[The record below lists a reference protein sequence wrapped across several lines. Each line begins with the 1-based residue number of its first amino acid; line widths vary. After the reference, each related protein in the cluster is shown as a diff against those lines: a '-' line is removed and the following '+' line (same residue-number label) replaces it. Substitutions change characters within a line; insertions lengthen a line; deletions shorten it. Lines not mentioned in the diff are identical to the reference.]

1 MAYIKD
7 RESTH
12 IYHVN
17 RLSKEEMDSM
27 ISRCVYEEPAY
38 CVAECP
44 MKLDTRAVLAAA
56 AAGNFKK
63 ALSLYEKIT
72 PFPVILSAGC
82 EAPCEKKCKLCQLGD
97 GVAIREVERA
107 IAKYGERTRSS
118 GVFRMR
124 KKKKAVIFGSG
135 LLPLF
140 LAGELERKMYP
151 TTIYCEEES
160 CSAYLKASAGFLS
173 DEEHQVELARLKSL
187 DLNFEFGC
195 TLTKELV
202 EEKAAEYDMVCG
214 SEAIAKMM
222 DPDCSFDDDI
232 MMVLEL
238 SLVTGVCDSVM
249 SAAQGAKRAAL
260 TVDRLAQKLAPS
272 ANRGNEGS
280 VETKLFTNVEGIQP
294 DARVPMGESGY
305 TKEEAIQEAKRCIQC
320 HCEECFKGCAYLREF
335 KKHPALLAREIYNN
349 TQIIMGDH
357 PMNHAMNACSLCGQ
371 CTVTCPNGF
380 DMGNVCRAARENM
393 VSTDKMPLAT
403 HEFALMD
410 MMFSNEEAW
419 LAKAQPGYETVKY
432 VFFPGCQASAIAPG
446 TVEAAYLD
454 LMERLEGG
462 VGLMLGCCGAIA
474 DWAGRYE
481 MLEETKELLKQELAK
496 LGNPIIIAGCPS
508 CMKQL
513 AGYGEAEVIGIWQI
527 LDEIGLPASAM
538 SLSCPAAIHDSCG
551 ARGNKEVQTQIR
563 SLVEKMGGSIVE
575 IEYSGDTS
583 PCCGYGGL
591 TSYANRSLAKKMT
604 EQCLERSDAPYITYC
619 MACRDRFVR
628 EGRESR
634 HILELIYGTDA
645 GSPPDISEKRYNRL
659 TLLQKLLKNVWK
671 EEPVVKDLGFTV
683 EYTEEALCMMDDRM
697 ILKSDVE
704 QVLADY
710 RVTGEAILDEPAG
723 QLVSRSRL
731 GNVTFWVRY
740 TETETGYLVHRAYS
754 HRMNIVKRVGQ

>member
-27 ISRCVYEEPAY
+27 ISRCVHEEPAY

-82 EAPCEKKCKLCQLGD
+82 EAPCEGKCKLCQLGD
-97 GVAIREVERA
+97 GIAIREVERA
-107 IAKYGERTRSS
+107 IAKYGERTKSS

-124 KKKKAVIFGSG
+124 KKKKAAIFGSG

-151 TTIYCEEES
+151 TTIFCEEEN
-160 CSAYLKASAGFLS
+160 CSAYLKASAAFLS
-173 DEEHQVELARLKSL
+173 EEEHQVELARLKSL
-187 DLNFEFGC
+187 DLQFEFNC
-195 TLTKELV
+195 TLTKEFI
-202 EEKAAEYDMVCG
+202 EEKKAGFDMIC
-214 SEAIAKMM
+214 SSDTIAKMLS
-222 DPDCSFDDDI
+222 PDCTFNEDI
-232 MMVLEL
+232 MMAPEPG
-238 SLVTGVCDSVM
+238 LVTGVCDTVM
-249 SAAQGAKRAAL
+249 KAALGAKRAAL
-260 TVDRLAQKLAPS
+260 TVDRLAQKLAPT
-272 ANRGNEGS
+272 ANRGNEGA
-280 VETKLFTNVEGIQP
+280 VETRLFTNLEGVEAGK
-294 DARVPMGESGY
+294 RVPVGENGY

-320 HCEECFKGCAYLREF
+320 HCEECFKGCAYLREYR
-335 KKHPALLAREIYNN
+335 KHPALLAREIYNN

-380 DMGNVCRAARENM
+380 DMGGVCRAARENM

-410 MMFSNEEAW
+410 MMFSNEEAF
-419 LAKAQPGYETVKY
+419 LSKAQPGYATVKY

-454 LMERLEGG
+454 LMERLDGG

-474 DWAGRYE
+474 DWAGRFE

-496 LGNPIIIAGCPS
+496 LGNPTIIAGCPS

-538 SLSCPAAIHDSCG
+538 SFSCPAAIHDSCG
-551 ARGNKEVQTQIR
+551 ARGNKEVQDSIR
-563 SLVEKMGGSIVE
+563 SLVEKMGGSVVE
-575 IEYSGDTS
+575 TEYSGDAS

-591 TSYANRSLAKKMT
+591 TAYANRGVAKKMT

-671 EEPVVKDLGFTV
+671 EEPVMKDLGFTV
-683 EYTEEALCMMDDRM
+683 EYTEDALAMMDDRM

-710 RVTGEAILDEPAG
+710 RETGEAILDEPAG